1 VHRRGA
7 CLHPIFITVLVWLLS
22 GAPAVADSLAPLN
35 GWQDVIDRVAPS
47 IVVMRVNAPRT
58 FDHVNTGYQTAT
70 GFVFDAERGL
80 ILTNRH
86 VVMPGPVVA
95 EAVFLNNEEVEIEAI
110 YRDPVHDFGFY
121 RFDPADV
128 KFMEPGELELAPQRA
143 RVGAE
148 IRVIGNDAGEK
159 LSILAGTIARLDRP
173 APRYGPDTFNDFNTF
188 YIQAASGTSGG
199 SSGSPVIDQSGRVV
213 AINAGGK
220 RFAASSFYLP
230 LDRVQRALKLLQQ
243 GEPVTRGTLQTVF
256 EHKPHDELRR
266 LGLRRETE
274 SLIREAFPRGTG
286 MIVVQEI
293 VPEGP
298 ADGVLEPGDVVVRV
312 QGELVDAFIPIEAV
326 FDEKVGGRVMIDV
339 ERGGHPL
346 RLELE
351 VGDLHAITPAE
362 YVEMGGAVLNTLS
375 YQQARNFSVPVGGV
389 YVASPG
395 YMLSRAG
402 VPSGSVITAVAGEPT
417 PTLDDFERVMS
428 GLADGVRVPITYHLL
443 VTPMN
448 STIAVV
454 RVDRRW
460 FSMQRC
466 VRDDRDGSWPCTVSP
481 EPPPSLALRPAGTTF
496 VTEGAKPVA
505 KLIPSLVMVEY
516 DIPYRLDGVH
526 GDRFQGTGLVV
537 DVEHGLVVVDRETVP
552 VALGDLSLTFG
563 GAVRIP
569 GEVVYIHPEHNL
581 AVIRYDPALIGD
593 TPVRAAELREAAL
606 APGDAVWLVGMTVG
620 QRVVSRET
628 RIARREPLVLPPTYP
643 PRFLESN
650 IELVTLQDHT
660 STVGGVLADK
670 KGRVGA
676 FWASFST
683 GSGKAMEAFFA
694 GIPIEAVNKIVEPLR
709 EGRPVGWRTLGV
721 GLEPVTLADAR
732 NRGLSEEWARRLEK
746 HDPRGRHVLAVTRLT
761 AGAPS
766 SDLLRSGDMLLA
778 IGGEPVTRLHDVE
791 RAAMQDEV
799 PLLVSRN
806 GQELELRVPTEPVG
820 GHGTTRGL
828 LWAGTLLQEPP
839 RALASQLFLPRKG
852 VYVARYW
859 YGSPANRYG
868 LQATR
873 RILEVDGAPTP
884 DLDAF
889 LTAVEGMPNHGAVR
903 LKLVDLDGRVE
914 VLTLKLDTD
923 YWPTYELL
931 YTGSGW
937 ERRRVGGD

>member
-1 VHRRGA
+1 
-7 CLHPIFITVLVWLLS
+7 
-22 GAPAVADSLAPLN
+22 
-35 GWQDVIDRVAPS
+35 VIDQVVPS
-47 IVVMRVNAPRT
+47 VVVMRVNAPRS
-58 FDHVNTGYQTAT
+58 FDHVSTGYQVAT
-70 GFVFDAERGL
+70 GFVVDAERGL

-95 EAVFLNNEEVEIEAI
+95 EAVFLNNEEVRVEAI

-121 RFDPADV
+121 RFDPSDV
-128 KFMEPGELELAPQRA
+128 KFMDPGQLTLAPERA
-143 RVGAE
+143 RVGTE

-199 SSGSPVIDQSGRVV
+199 SSGSPVIDQKGLVV

-230 LDRVQRALKLLQQ
+230 LDRVKRALELVQR
-243 GEPVTRGTLQTVF
+243 GEPVERGTLQTVF
-256 EHKPHDELRR
+256 AHKPYDELRR
-266 LGLRRETE
+266 LGLRRKSE
-274 SLIREAFPRGTG
+274 SRVREALPKGTG

-293 VPEGP
+293 VPGGP
-298 ADGVLEPGDVVVRV
+298 ADGVLEPGDVVLRV
-312 QGELVDAFIPIEAV
+312 QGELVNAFIPIESIL
-326 FDEKVGGRVMIDV
+326 DERVGERVMIEV

-346 RLELE
+346 RLELV

-362 YVEMGGAVLNTLS
+362 YVEVGGAVLNTLS
-375 YQQARNFSVPVGGV
+375 YQQARNYSVPLGGV

-402 VPSGSVITAVAGEPT
+402 IGMGSIITKVAGQPT

-428 GLADGVRVPITYHLL
+428 ELPDGMRVPITHHLL
-443 VTPMN
+443 ITPGN
-448 STIAVV
+448 PAVSVV

-460 FSMQRC
+460 FNMQRC
-466 VRDDRDGSWPCTVSP
+466 VRDDQSGRWPCVASP
-481 EPPPSLALRPAGTTF
+481 EAPPRPVRRPASTSF
-496 VTEGAKPVA
+496 VTEGARAVA
-505 KLIPSLVMVEY
+505 TLIPSLVMVEY
-516 DIPYRLDGVH
+516 DIPYRIDGVH

-537 DVEHGLVVVDRETVP
+537 DIEKGLVVVDRETVP

-563 GAVRIP
+563 GAVQIS

-593 TPVRAAELREAAL
+593 TPVRAAELRAAPL
-606 APGDAVWLVGMTVG
+606 SPGDAVWLVGMTVG

-650 IELVTLQDHT
+650 IELVTLEDHT

-670 KGRVGA
+670 KGRVSA

-683 GSGKAMEAFFA
+683 GSGKSMEAFFA
-694 GIPIEAVNKIVEPLR
+694 GIPIDAVRKIVEPLQADR
-709 EGRPVGWRTLGV
+709 AVGWRSLGA
-721 GLEPVTLADAR
+721 GLEPLTLADAR
-732 NRGLSEEWARRLEK
+732 NRGLTDEWARRLEK
-746 HDPRGRHVLAVTRLT
+746 HDPSGRHVLAVMRLT
-761 AGAPS
+761 AGTPASELLRPG
-766 SDLLRSGDMLLA
+766 DLLLA
-778 IGGEPVTRLHDVE
+778 VSGEPITRMHDFELASMNDSVSLRVLRGGRE
-791 RAAMQDEV
+791 ID
-799 PLLVSRN
+799 LV
-806 GQELELRVPTEPVG
+806 VPTEPLD
-820 GHGTTRGL
+820 GHGTTRAL
-828 LWAGTLLQEPP
+828 LWAGTLLQAPP
-839 RALASQLFLPRKG
+839 RALASQLFLPRTG
-852 VYVARYW
+852 VYVSRFW

-873 RILEVDGAPTP
+873 RILAVDGHPTP

-889 LTAVEGMPNHGAVR
+889 ISVVKGMPNHGSVR

-923 YWPTYELL
+923 FWPTYELVQ
-931 YTGSGW
+931 TESGW
-937 ERRRVGGD
+937 ERRPIGDE